1 MGKTY
6 GWVMVAVSMLLLLL
20 AVGPTSY
27 AFGLFVLPVSED
39 LGLSRANIN
48 TGLIVLNFG
57 MAALAPFVGRMLDR
71 TSIRLTIGVSAAL
84 FVAGFAVLSLSRN
97 VWLSAAMLAG
107 PVAIGVLGLG
117 TLSTTALLA
126 RWFATQRARA
136 LAIAAIGI
144 SLGSVLAVPLIG
156 MLIESFGW
164 RRALMA
170 EALAIAVLVA
180 LVLPLIRDK
189 PPAESD
195 TARADASVAAAE
207 KPITAGHLLRSP
219 PFWTITVSLGLG
231 FGVLQTIVVSL
242 APYAQ
247 EHGLPMAEA
256 ASLISIYGGM
266 AITGKVVLAWIG
278 DRVDRVIL
286 LTVLFAVVA
295 LTAATPLV
303 SQSYG
308 ALAVCAALLGTA
320 AGTTTPAFSALLADR
335 FGAASIG
342 TAYGLA
348 STVIAIISAACIRF
362 GGETYDRTGSYDTMF
377 VSFAAVSALAAA
389 LMLAT
394 TPLVRMQAARRR
406 EPGAATS

>member
-362 GGETYDRTGSYDTMF
+362 GGETYDRTGSYDTM
-377 VSFAAVSALAAA
+377 
-389 LMLAT
+389 
-394 TPLVRMQAARRR
+394 LV
-406 EPGAATS
+406 